1 MKTIPSPRPLARADV
16 AAFEE
21 LTRALIGV
29 TLEGLD
35 ALHGA
40 VTVPQFRLL
49 LALDSLGCVPSSV
62 LAGQMGMAA
71 SSVTRLADRLESA
84 GLLVRGRDERNRC
97 IVTVEVSDAG
107 RDLVT
112 AVLAR
117 RHALFEAVL
126 DAMEPAER
134 TVASSAARHFAQLAG
149 KASEVGAS
157 GPVPL

>member
-1 MKTIPSPRPLARADV
+1 VKALAPPRLLPRPDV

-35 ALHGA
+35 ALHGT
-40 VTVPQFRLL
+40 VTMAQFRVLL
-49 LALDSLGCVPSSV
+49 TLDSLGRVPSSV
-62 LAGQMGMAA
+62 LAGRLRMAA

-84 GLLVRGRDERNRC
+84 GLVARGTDERSRC
-97 IVTVEVSDAG
+97 IVTVEVTDAG

-117 RHALFEAVL
+117 RHALFEEVL

-134 TVASSAARHFAQLAG
+134 SAAAAAARRFARLAG
-149 KASEVGAS
+149 DAAAIGAS